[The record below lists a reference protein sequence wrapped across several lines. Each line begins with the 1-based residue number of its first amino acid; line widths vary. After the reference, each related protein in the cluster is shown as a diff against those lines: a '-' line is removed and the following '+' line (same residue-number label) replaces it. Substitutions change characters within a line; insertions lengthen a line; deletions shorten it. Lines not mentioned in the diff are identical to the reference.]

1 MAISKKSDKQ
11 KKGTGF
17 NSPSPNLHLSG
28 RCFFFLA
35 WRDPQKDPFLHP
47 APLCSKKKVMGAGSG
62 TWSQYPLL
70 PITSPICPS
79 RKEAGLCQRV
89 GGLTLTSDL
98 GLECQ
103 PMRFQNRS
111 PFPRARSAQS
121 CSLRLRQGPKRP
133 PPCSGMLGGDAARN
147 KGCDLHAVWRPG
159 LRTSPYQKY
168 WRWAAPI
175 GKGHRLALPLLGH
188 DPSSQVKGSALI
200 LILLLAWAGQGSR

>member
-11 KKGTGF
+11 KKGAGF
-17 NSPSPNLHLSG
+17 NSPSPNLHLG
-28 RCFFFLA
+28 WEMLLFLGLE
-35 WRDPQKDPFLHP
+35 RPPEGSLP
-47 APLCSKKKVMGAGSG
+47 SSCSSMQQKKVMGAGSG
-62 TWSQYPLL
+62 TWTQYPLL

-79 RKEAGLCQRV
+79 RKEAGLCPRV
-89 GGLTLTSDL
+89 GGLTLTSNL

-147 KGCDLHAVWRPG
+147 KGCDLHVVWRPG

-168 WRWAAPI
+168 WCWAAPI
-175 GKGHRLALPLLGH
+175 GNGHRL
-188 DPSSQVKGSALI
+188 ALI